1 MIWVSPDGATRRV
14 IQYRILIYHKGCM
27 YNILHKQKNSL
38 IQLFISGHSYMLLSL
53 ILLCAYS
60 RQLIPYVT
68 TPRRYDIFTLLHSVL
83 TPQALQKRQQVLPQG
98 AWSSCDRCPRWTA
111 LGDQSLAAPLPPLW
125 SWWHGCGVE
134 NRAATAVHRPS
145 PSLACLCA
153 TDRQQF
159 AQCTAHSLGA
169 LSKNTSSRQ
178 SGSWAQHTHYPHVWH
193 SCAHTACYVR
203 C

>member
-1 MIWVSPDGATRRV
+1 MRWGDLQNVPVQFDLILVVAIYATLPFRAILKILFNSICSLVFTSGAFMIWVSPDGATRRV

-98 AWSSCDRCPRWTA
+98 A
-111 LGDQSLAAPLPPLW
+111 
-125 SWWHGCGVE
+125 
-134 NRAATAVHRPS
+134 
-145 PSLACLCA
+145 
-153 TDRQQF
+153 
-159 AQCTAHSLGA
+159 
-169 LSKNTSSRQ
+169 
-178 SGSWAQHTHYPHVWH
+178 
-193 SCAHTACYVR
+193 
-203 C
+203 